1 MGGGGREDGRWKLPK
16 RWEQGEMIKPAKVR
30 EPPGGEP
37 LRATKEGVGT
47 NSKGYGKQEVQAH
60 PSYCE

>member
-30 EPPGGEP
+30 KPPGREQ

-47 NSKGYGKQEVQAH
+47 NSKGYGK
-60 PSYCE
+60 